1 MGDPLVE
8 YLRTCCVH
16 VLGESP
22 GCGFFIAPNLIVT
35 CSHVVGREVAD
46 GTEIMLEQWKQ
57 ANGFCSGT
65 AATVWRNFPAD
76 DIAFIQTSYPNP
88 AYAPLS
94 VEGARSGHQLIALG
108 FPLHGNNYVFDQISA
123 YYEGQT
129 LGGQPGQLKF
139 KAGQVEEGFSGGP
152 LLNLNTCRVM
162 GVVRLTRDDR
172 INLGGWAVE
181 SLVLVSLLR
190 KSGQE
195 LPKRDPNWTDSEA
208 MQRKDSSEG
217 LIHLT
222 PEQLRELLQ
231 NPGESKKIEQLS
243 LSLGENRNAIRL
255 AIRSLGESESQ
266 IPDEMLTQK
275 LTESVKAF
283 ERQLS
288 GLAVLGSDDSEI
300 DYKYKQARLALES
313 DNPEKAND
321 YFGEAAELANAR
333 ARAAEELQTK
343 AREVRESGL
352 KAAAEATAQRGQLA
366 MARLAYLD
374 GAKYFAEAADLLPPT
389 MEAQILA
396 YRQQQASA
404 LYRHGDEQGD
414 NKILCQAIETYRYL
428 LQISSKELTPQDW
441 AAAQNNLG
449 IALARLGERESSNVR
464 LEEALT
470 CHRAALGVFHRE
482 LFPLD
487 WAWSKNNLGNA
498 LQTLGERESSPKK
511 LEEAVT
517 AHQDALEGT
526 NRELVPLDW
535 AAFQNNLGNAL
546 ARLGQLESSTNRL
559 EEAITAYRAAHE
571 EFQREREPMQ
581 WSRTQNNLAN
591 ALYRLG
597 VLSNDKRYLMQS
609 GAAIEAFSSAPFN
622 GVTQEGELVFGPW
635 DGE

>member
-1 MGDPLVE
+1 MDDPLVE

-16 VLGESP
+16 VLGKSP

-46 GTEIMLEQWKQ
+46 STEIMLEQWKQ
-57 ANGFCSGT
+57 ANGFCPAT

-76 DIAFIQTSYPNP
+76 DIAFIQTSDPNP

-108 FPLHGNNYVFDQISA
+108 FPLQGDNYVFDQISA
-123 YYEGQT
+123 DYEGQT

-181 SLVLVSLLR
+181 TPVLESLLR
-190 KSGQE
+190 KSGQD
-195 LPKRDPNWTDSEA
+195 LPETDPSWTDSEA
-208 MQRKDSSEG
+208 KQREDSSEG
-217 LIHLT
+217 MIHLT
-222 PEQLRELLQ
+222 PEQLRELMQ
-231 NPGESKKIEQLS
+231 NPGQSEKIEQLS
-243 LSLGENRNAIRL
+243 LSLGENHNAIRL
-255 AIRSLGESESQ
+255 ALRSLGESESQ
-266 IPDEMLTQK
+266 IPDEMLAPK
-275 LTESVKAF
+275 LIESVKAW

-288 GLAVLGSDDSEI
+288 GLAVIGSDDSEI

-313 DNPEKAND
+313 DNPEKAD
-321 YFGEAAELANAR
+321 AYFGEAAELANAR
-333 ARAAEELQTK
+333 ARAAEELQAK

-352 KAAAEATAQRGQLA
+352 KEAAEATAQRGQLA

-374 GAKYFAEAADLLPPT
+374 GAKYFAEAADLLPAT
-389 MEAQILA
+389 MEAQSLA

-404 LYRHGDEQGD
+404 LYRHGNEQGD
-414 NKILCQAIETYRYL
+414 NKILCQAIEIYRYL
-428 LQISSKELTPQDW
+428 LQSCSRDLTPQDW

-449 IALARLGERESSNVR
+449 IALAKLGERESSNVR
-464 LEEALT
+464 LAEAVT
-470 CHRAALGVFHRE
+470 SHRAALGVFHRE

-487 WAWSKNNLGNA
+487 WAASQNNLGNA
-498 LQTLGERESSPKK
+498 LQKLGERQSNPKM

-517 AHQDALEGT
+517 AHQNALEGT
-526 NRELVPLDW
+526 NRELMPLDW

-546 ARLGQLESSTNRL
+546 ARLGQLESSTYRL
-559 EEAITAYRAAHE
+559 EEAITAYRAAQK

-581 WSRTQNNLAN
+581 WSITQNNLAN
-591 ALYRLG
+591 ALRTLG
-597 VLSNDKRYLMQS
+597 VLSNDERYLMLAGEALQ
-609 GAAIEAFSSAPFN
+609 AFSSAPFS
-622 GVTQEGELVFGPW
+622 GVTQEGELLFGPW